1 MNMRA
6 LLIAA
11 VSAFAAACTPPAAT
25 TTETPEAPAAPSADA
40 TTEALLTVL
49 TPVVAQEIGKP
60 VSLQT
65 THVNVRDEWA
75 FVVAQPRNP
84 DGSAVDWSTTTLAE
98 RHELGVL
105 DGDGATY
112 ALLKQVNGAWTVL
125 EHAIGPTDVAY
136 IEWAASHGAPA
147 DILGLPSN

>member
-1 MNMRA
+1 MRA

-11 VSAFAAACTPPAAT
+11 LVGLAAACTPPAAT

-49 TPVVAQEIGKP
+49 TPVIAQEIGKP

-65 THVNVRDEWA
+65 THINVRDEWA
-75 FVVAQPRNP
+75 FVIAQPRNP

-105 DGDGATY
+105 DGDGTTY
-112 ALLKQVNGAWTVL
+112 ALLKQENGTWTVL
-125 EHAIGPTDVAY
+125 EHAIGPTDVAWFN
-136 IEWAASHGAPA
+136 WAADHGAPA
-147 DILGLPSN
+147 DIVGMPSN